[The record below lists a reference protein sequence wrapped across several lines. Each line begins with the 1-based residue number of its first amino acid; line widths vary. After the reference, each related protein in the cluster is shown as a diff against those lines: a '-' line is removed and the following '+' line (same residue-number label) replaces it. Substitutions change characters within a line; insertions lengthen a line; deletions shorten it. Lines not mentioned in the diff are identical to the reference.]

1 MPCDPHDASLGEF
14 FSGLVPFAALFIVIA
29 ATALGLSGI
38 KRQRPN
44 ISFCVSVAMIAGF
57 LLHPA
62 IGLAIASYQSEASLT
77 VSTALIGVL
86 LLAAYSWLASPLLIG
101 LGVWSW
107 HARGRQRFAA
117 PAAILAI
124 GLATNWWTLNDWTNS
139 CGFGG

>member
-14 FSGLVPFAALFIVIA
+14 VSGLLPFAAVFIAVA
-29 ATALGLSGI
+29 ATALGYSTI
-38 KRQRPN
+38 QRHRPN
-44 ISFCVSVAMIAGF
+44 VSFCVSVALIAGF

-62 IGLAIASYQSEASLT
+62 IGLTIASYQSEASLT
-77 VSTALIGVL
+77 LSTALIGIL

-107 HARGRQRFAA
+107 HARGRQRAAA

-124 GLATNWWTLNDWTNS
+124 GLATNWWTLNGWTNS
-139 CGFGG
+139 C